1 MKEPLNYI
9 IESIICSGLFFA
21 LHQLFIM
28 RYTGFKVNRVFLL
41 IGISLSCIIPMF
53 SIPVWDG
60 DTMIIPIVETV
71 AISDNVTL
79 AVGADDVPKHDIIT
93 WLIYFIYLLGVTL
106 LLLSHVIRFYRRGI
120 VKKNNA
126 VKNGN
131 YRIVEDDNIKTPFS
145 FLRTIYIPVISEDSE
160 KQLIISHEYSHVKHY
175 HSYERIF
182 LEFHKLIFWFNPFV
196 WFSMRKLVEIQE
208 MEADADV
215 IDNGADVTEYRM
227 TLLKQVFGVK
237 GEFACNLLGHPLKK
251 RFLAMTMKRAEQNA
265 RVLLSIPFFAVA
277 IVIFAFTKKPVE
289 INFENT
295 TSVDSVAQEKL
306 TECVVFGTVIDFET
320 GIPIAGAILVNSN
333 KKGIVSGADGKYS
346 FKAVEGSVYE
356 VLYPDYEKGIIIV
369 GDKYKQEIDVRLKKT
384 SIIENKKKGNQEK
397 KRDKESALIIV
408 AGKVCDS
415 LDDVPA
421 NRIKSMKVIKN
432 VDKLSLYIEKYGD
445 AARNGVI
452 EIELKE

>member
-1 MKEPLNYI
+1 
-9 IESIICSGLFFA
+9 
-21 LHQLFIM
+21 
-28 RYTGFKVNRVFLL
+28 
-41 IGISLSCIIPMF
+41 
-53 SIPVWDG
+53 
-60 DTMIIPIVETV
+60 
-71 AISDNVTL
+71 
-79 AVGADDVPKHDIIT
+79 
-93 WLIYFIYLLGVTL
+93 
-106 LLLSHVIRFYRRGI
+106 
-120 VKKNNA
+120 
-126 VKNGN
+126 
-131 YRIVEDDNIKTPFS
+131 
-145 FLRTIYIPVISEDSE
+145 
-160 KQLIISHEYSHVKHY
+160 
-175 HSYERIF
+175 
-182 LEFHKLIFWFNPFV
+182 
-196 WFSMRKLVEIQE
+196 
-208 MEADADV
+208 
-215 IDNGADVTEYRM
+215 
-227 TLLKQVFGVK
+227 
-237 GEFACNLLGHPLKK
+237 
-251 RFLAMTMKRAEQNA
+251 MTMKRAEQNA

-306 TECVVFGTVIDFET
+306 TECVVSGTVIDFET

-356 VLYPDYEKGIIIV
+356 VLYPDYEKRIIIV